1 MAAESDLQQKFGN
14 IRIGG
19 ASGYWG
25 DASIATR
32 QLLGEGDLDFIVYD
46 YLAEITMSIMARA
59 ISKDPQAGYASD
71 FISAAIQPNLEE
83 IARQGIKII
92 SNAGGINPLSCSR
105 ALERLIGE
113 MGYGLKVAC
122 VTGDNLLDRSE
133 EFSQLGIQGMY
144 GNEDFPDPQ
153 LIGSINV
160 YTGAFAIARAL
171 EKGADIVIVGRCVD
185 SAVTLGACIYSFG
198 WTREMPDQL
207 ALGSLAGHIIEC
219 GTQATGGNFTDWHL
233 VADEM
238 DNLGYPIV
246 EIGQTGEIVVT
257 KPTPS
262 DGLVSIGTVG
272 EQIVYEIDDPQNY
285 LLPDVCCDFSQVKLK
300 QIASNRIAVS
310 GAKGFP
316 APIDL
321 KTVITWHD
329 GYRGGQYLTFYGFEA
344 ADKADKFA
352 RAAMGRAE
360 NVLDEHNLPPYTAT
374 SIEIL
379 GNESQYGKQA
389 KAEDVREVCV
399 KIAARHETSV
409 GIAILFRE
417 ITGLALSGPP
427 GLSGFAGSRPRPSP
441 VMGLFSCLLPRDVAP
456 LTLHYDNQCEI
467 ITQTIETD
475 ISECKREKIEFPQD
489 WLLEKPGLNAE
500 TTRVKLIKL
509 AWARSGDKGDKA
521 NIGIIARDKMY
532 LPFIWQQLDEPAMA
546 LWFDHFLKGE
556 VKRYYMPGLWA
567 INYVLD
573 RVLDGGGTASL
584 RNDPQAKGYAQ
595 LALAIEIEI
604 PVEMAAGLL

>member
-1 MAAESDLQQKFGN
+1 MTAESDLQQKSGS

-32 QLLGEGDLDFIVYD
+32 QLLSEGDVDFIVYD

-59 ISKDPQAGYASD
+59 ISKDSQSGYASD
-71 FISAAIQPNLEE
+71 FISAAMQPNLEE
-83 IARQGIKII
+83 IARQGTKII

-105 ALERLIGE
+105 ALERLIAE

-153 LIGSINV
+153 VIGSINV

-171 EKGADIVIVGRCVD
+171 EEGADIVIVGRCVD

-233 VADEM
+233 VADDM

-246 EIGQTGEIVVT
+246 EIDQTGEIIVS
-257 KPTPS
+257 KPLRS

-285 LLPDVCCDFSQVKLK
+285 FLPDVCCDFSDVELK
-300 QIASNRIAVS
+300 QIASDRVAVS

-316 APIDL
+316 APTDL

-329 GYRGGQYLTFYGFEA
+329 GFRGGQYLTFYGFDA

-352 RAAMGRAE
+352 QAAIRRAG
-360 NVLDEHNLPPYTAT
+360 NVLDEHNMPPYTAT

-389 KAEDVREVCV
+389 KAVDVREVCV
-399 KIAARHETSV
+399 KIAARHDTST
-409 GIAILFRE
+409 GIAILLRE
-417 ITGLALSGPP
+417 ITGLALCGPP
-427 GLSGFAGSRPRPSP
+427 GLSGFAGTRARPSP
-441 VMGLFSCLLPRDVAP
+441 VMKLFSCLLPRDIAP
-456 LTLHYDNQCEI
+456 LTLHYDNQSET
-467 ITQTIETD
+467 ITQTIEPD
-475 ISECKREKIEFPQD
+475 IVGFQRGKIELPQD
-489 WLLEKPGLNAE
+489 LLPKKNELNGE

-521 NIGIIARDKMY
+521 NIGIIARDKKY
-532 LPFIWQQLDEPAMA
+532 LPFIWQQLDEHAIA
-546 LWFDHFLKGE
+546 GWFDHFLKGD
-556 VKRYYMPGLWA
+556 VKRYYMPGLGA
-567 INYVLD
+567 INFVLD

>member
-1 MAAESDLQQKFGN
+1 MTAEPDLKQKSSS

-19 ASGYWG
+19 ACGYWG

-32 QLLGEGDLDFIVYD
+32 QLLSEGNLDFIVYD

-59 ISKDPQAGYASD
+59 ISKDWQSGYASD
-71 FISAAIQPNLEE
+71 FISLAIQPNLEE
-83 IARQGIKII
+83 IARQGVKII

-105 ALERLIGE
+105 AVDKLIGE
-113 MGYGLKVAC
+113 TGYGLKVAC
-122 VTGDNLLDRSE
+122 VTGDNLLDRSNE
-133 EFSQLGIQGMY
+133 LSQLGIRGMF
-144 GNEDFPDPQ
+144 EDDDFPDPKA
-153 LIGSINV
+153 IGSINV

-171 EKGADIVIVGRCVD
+171 KKGADIVIVGRCVD

-198 WTREMPDQL
+198 WTREMLDQL

-219 GTQATGGNFTDWHL
+219 GTQATGGNFTDWRL
-233 VADEM
+233 VADNM

-246 EIGQTGEIVVT
+246 EVDRAGGFVVT
-257 KPTPS
+257 KPERS
-262 DGLVSIGTVG
+262 EGLVSIGTVG

-285 LLPDVCCDFSQVKLK
+285 LLPDVCCDFSNVKLN
-300 QIASNRIAVS
+300 QIADNKIAVS

-316 APIDL
+316 APTDL

-329 GYRGGQYLTFYGFEA
+329 GFRGGQYLTFYGFDA

-352 RAAMGRAE
+352 RAAIGRAE
-360 NVLDEHNLPPYTAT
+360 RILDEHNLPPYTST

-389 KAEDVREVCV
+389 IVENVREVCI
-399 KIAARHETSV
+399 KIAARHQTST
-409 GIAILFRE
+409 GIAILSRE

-427 GLSGFAGSRPRPSP
+427 GLSGFAGTRPRPSP
-441 VMGLFSCLLPRDVAP
+441 VMKLFSCLLPRDVAP
-456 LTLHYDNQCEI
+456 LTIHFDTQQEI
-467 ITQTIETD
+467 VAQTIEN
-475 ISECKREKIEFPQD
+475 SKSGYKREKPEFPQD
-489 WLLEKPGLNAE
+489 WVTEKSEFSGD
-500 TTRVKLIKL
+500 TTRVELIKL
-509 AWARSGDKGDKA
+509 AWARSGDKGNKA
-521 NIGIIARDKMY
+521 NIGIIARDKKY
-532 LPFIWQQLDEPAMA
+532 LPFIWQQLDEQAMA
-546 LWFDHFLKGE
+546 LWFDHFLEGE
-556 VKRYYMPGLWA
+556 VKRYYMPGLGA